1 MRQGARPGTPDRLAA
16 RRVASPWLT
25 QGKGYLRLN
34 VRDGFVVAGEY
45 GWLAEEV
52 VLETAGGDEPLDYE
66 ATREQPL
73 RDQDPKEQEALRARL
88 PQLLA
93 SSAAASGPRP
103 ADAGAALCARSGS
116 SARARRR
123 G

>member
-52 VLETAGGDEPLDYE
+52 VLETAGGDEPLRTDVLSSSLSPVH
-66 ATREQPL
+66 ARVLQRE
-73 RDQDPKEQEALRARL
+73 R
-88 PQLLA
+88 
-93 SSAAASGPRP
+93 AASLCEPRVVVRTADP
-103 ADAGAALCARSGS
+103 ALVPAGDYGV
-116 SARARRR
+116 
-123 G
+123 

>member
-1 MRQGARPGTPDRLAA
+1 MRQGARPGTPDRLSA

-52 VLETAGGDEPLDYE
+52 VLETQV
-66 ATREQPL
+66 ATSRSTTK
-73 RDQDPKEQEALRARL
+73 RR
-88 PQLLA
+88 A
-93 SSAAASGPRP
+93 SSRCVIKIPKGRKLF
-103 ADAGAALCARSGS
+103 ALAFRNY
-116 SARARRR
+116 
-123 G
+123 